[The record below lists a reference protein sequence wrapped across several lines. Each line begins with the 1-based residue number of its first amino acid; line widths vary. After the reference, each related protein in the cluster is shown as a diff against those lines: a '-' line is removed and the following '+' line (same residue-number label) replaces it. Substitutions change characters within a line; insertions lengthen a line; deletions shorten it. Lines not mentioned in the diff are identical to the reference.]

1 MSCRLS
7 GARDC
12 FSSGYRVGRACGA
25 FVLNKFRPSGTYKA
39 VESPMPSVTA
49 TKRPPNSA
57 YLVYPM
63 RQNEADP
70 LLLGSRDPYLATH
83 EKPLGEALHE
93 VEANSVGKP

>member
-12 FSSGYRVGRACGA
+12 FSSGYRVDRACGA
-25 FVLNKFRPSGTYKA
+25 FVLNKFRPSGKYKA
-39 VESPMPSVTA
+39 VESQQPSDHQI
-49 TKRPPNSA
+49 NSMH
-57 YLVYPM
+57 LRTWSTQCGKMKPTSFFWDLES
-63 RQNEADP
+63 Q
-70 LLLGSRDPYLATH
+70 LATH